1 MATIVEFRTSAPA
14 RRSASNARGASGSTA
29 EIVFF
34 PGVRY
39 ERWEE
44 AAQESKPKRKP
55 KKRDNLV
62 LRD

>member
-1 MATIVEFRTSAPA
+1 MATIFEFRTSAPA
-14 RRSASNARGASGSTA
+14 RSSVSNARGALGSTA

-39 ERWEE
+39 ERWED
-44 AAQESKPKRKP
+44 AAQDLKPKRKA